1 MKIDKGYDQCESMRW
16 LPWYK
21 IYEYIASYL
30 DRHRRTLDF
39 PSILETALMA
49 VQNNNA
55 ENAKR

>member
-1 MKIDKGYDQCESMRW
+1 MINAKVWGDFPDN
-16 LPWYK
+16 K